1 MQPNSIYFAPY
12 LSLCTISNSQHFR
25 KTEGL
30 IQKDANSVISTC
42 KRPLCGHFQISG
54 LSSFTSTHLLQQ
66 MLSVSFK
73 GNITQDDKT
82 SRKTGDSAKQ
92 SALWTSTWEMSAL
105 RYTCIF
111 VPLHASLISRF
122 AKARER
128 ERGHTK
134 YCLRTE
140 ETYLNSSLEDNRK
153 KKLCQSYPSFK
164 IKAVAFQ

>member
-1 MQPNSIYFAPY
+1 MQSNSIYFAPY
-12 LSLCTISNSQHFR
+12 LSLCTISNSQHSR

-82 SRKTGDSAKQ
+82 SRKTGNSAKQ
-92 SALWTSTWEMSAL
+92 SALWTWEMSAL

-111 VPLHASLISRF
+111 VPLHPSLISRF

-134 YCLRTE
+134 YCLRME

-153 KKLCQSYPSFK
+153 KKVMPKSP
-164 IKAVAFQ
+164 IFQN